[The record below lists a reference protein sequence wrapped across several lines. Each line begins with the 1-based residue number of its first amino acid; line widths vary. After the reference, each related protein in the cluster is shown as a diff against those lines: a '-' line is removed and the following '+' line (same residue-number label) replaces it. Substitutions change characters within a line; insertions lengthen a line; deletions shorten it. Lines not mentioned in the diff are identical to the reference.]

1 MSARPDQP
9 SMYREF
15 AAWFHLLTSPEE
27 YRVEADFYGR
37 VLTESAQIPLR
48 TILELGS
55 GGGNNAS
62 HLKAGFDL
70 TLVDLSDEML
80 ALSRSLNP
88 ECEHIQGDMRTLRLG
103 RQFDAVFVHDAV
115 MYMTS
120 EADLRAAIETAFE
133 HCSEGGAAL
142 FAPDDARETFSP
154 RSDHGG
160 HDGEER
166 SLRYLEWSWDPDP
179 TDETYLVDYAYL
191 LRDADG
197 QVRVE
202 HDRHTCGLFPR
213 ATWLRLLTESG
224 FRASR
229 RDGIEDET
237 GPDIFVGVKPLEGRT
252 SNPPERPGW
261 EPGPN

>member
-1 MSARPDQP
+1 
-9 SMYREF
+9 MYREL
-15 AAWFHLLTSPEE
+15 ADWFHLLTSPEE
-27 YRVEADFYGR
+27 YRVEAEFYGH
-37 VLTESAQIPLR
+37 VLTESAEIPVR
-48 TILELGS
+48 SVLELGS

-62 HLKAGFDL
+62 HLKADFEL

-88 ECEHIQGDMRTLRLG
+88 ECEHIQGDMRTLRLD

-133 HCSEGGAAL
+133 HCGDGGAAL

-179 TDETYLVDYAYL
+179 TDESFVVDYAYL
-191 LRDADG
+191 LRDANG
-197 QVRVE
+197 RVRVE

-213 ATWLRLLTESG
+213 ATWRRLSKESG
-224 FRASR
+224 FRPRGAMGSK
-229 RDGIEDET
+229 T
-237 GPDIFVGVKPLEGRT
+237 KPGRT
-252 SNPPERPGW
+252 SSW
-261 EPGPN
+261 A

>member
-9 SMYREF
+9 SLYGEF

-27 YRVEADFYGR
+27 YRVEAEFYGR
-37 VLTESAQIPLR
+37 VLTESAQIPIK

-62 HLKAGFDL
+62 HLKADFEL

-80 ALSRSLNP
+80 ELSRSLNP
-88 ECEHIQGDMRTLRLG
+88 ECEHIQGDMRSLRLG

-133 HCSEGGAAL
+133 HCGAGGAAL

-154 RSDHGG
+154 STDHGG
-160 HDGEER
+160 HDGEEG

-179 TDETYLVDYAYL
+179 DDETFLVDYAYL
-191 LRDADG
+191 LRDREG
-197 QVRVE
+197 RVRVE
-202 HDRHTCGLFPR
+202 HDRHTCGVFAR
-213 ATWLRLLTESG
+213 ATWMRLLEESG

-237 GPDIFVGVKPLEGRT
+237 GPDIFIGVKPIEG
-252 SNPPERPGW
+252 
-261 EPGPN
+261 